1 MLQMSNSLDD
11 CTVALLFTSVP
22 MWRGKFDVPISNFDW
37 SLQKEHLQQWETW
50 TRRRGWCFGSRLSTF
65 HNLDVLPSR
74 PGYVSFATLKW
85 NGRGKQ
91 LELLEELSGHARLST
106 QISDRVFVWGLC
118 VREERERVR
127 MTSSRSGGREWTKCV
142 FACLVCCRNVALKW
156 RKSMH
161 GILSHTHVHAVPG

>member
-1 MLQMSNSLDD
+1 MSNSLDD

-118 VREERERVR
+118 VREERERE
-127 MTSSRSGGREWTKCV
+127 SAYDFKP
-142 FACLVCCRNVALKW
+142 KW
-156 RKSMH
+156 RERVNEVCVCVSR
-161 GILSHTHVHAVPG
+161 LL